1 MAPPNLEVPQGSSRW
16 SVLIGFEADV
26 TLGIEKCQ
34 WHWNRLS
41 EHTAF
46 SSTDL
51 GWENNSNSNNCSCF
65 TSFFLPRIILSPSHV
80 LIHGP
85 SQQPMRKIRVL
96 SVFYRSRKLRVHTRN
111 LANCQEWKRDLNPSL
126 PENLHS
132 SLLFS
137 MGLVIPLLLRYC
149 RPWIWAR
156 LSTHLRDVWASWQY
170 ILP

>member
-1 MAPPNLEVPQGSSRW
+1 MLPFHLQVRQGSSRW

-34 WHWNRLS
+34 GHWNRLS
-41 EHTAF
+41 EHTALA
-46 SSTDL
+46 STDL
-51 GWENNSNSNNCSCF
+51 GWENNSNNCSCF
-65 TSFFLPRIILSPSHV
+65 TSFFTENYSKPFTCTD
-80 LIHGP
+80 
-85 SQQPMRKIRVL
+85 SQQPRRKICVL
-96 SVFYRSRKLRVHTRN
+96 SMFYRSRKLRLNTRN

-156 LSTHLRDVWASWQY
+156 LSTHLRDMWASSQY
-170 ILP
+170 VLP